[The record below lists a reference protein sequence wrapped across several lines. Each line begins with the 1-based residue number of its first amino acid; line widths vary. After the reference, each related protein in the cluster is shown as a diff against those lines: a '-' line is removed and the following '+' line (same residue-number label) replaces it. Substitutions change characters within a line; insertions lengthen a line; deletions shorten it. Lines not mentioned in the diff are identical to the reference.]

1 MKKKIKE
8 YIHIN
13 YVQTVLDIMINFGFN
28 QTVVM
33 KTMAY
38 PVDSHGATK
47 PKELKTS
54 WNVCAQSISA
64 ITAQNADVCSIW
76 C

>member
-1 MKKKIKE
+1 
-8 YIHIN
+8 
-13 YVQTVLDIMINFGFN
+13 MINFGFN

-38 PVDSHGATK
+38 PVVSHGATK

-54 WNVCAQSISA
+54 WNVCACAQSISA

>member
-1 MKKKIKE
+1 
-8 YIHIN
+8 
-13 YVQTVLDIMINFGFN
+13 MINFGFN

-38 PVDSHGATK
+38 PVVSHGATK

-64 ITAQNADVCSIW
+64 ITAQINADVCSIW